1 MEAAESTQRDGA
13 RRPATD
19 HRVYEEDDADG
30 DLHVGDNLDS
40 LCHSARD
47 NRSSRSYNIQQRDKR
62 EPTERQQRG
71 NREREPRVAKRKNN
85 YMVIRQS

>member
-19 HRVYEEDDADG
+19 HRVYEEDYADG

-47 NRSSRSYNIQQRDKR
+47 NRSSRSYKRQHRDKR
-62 EPTERQQRG
+62 GPIERQQRD
-71 NREREPRVAKRKNN
+71 NREKAKGSKRK
-85 YMVIRQS
+85 RQ